1 MELTI
6 PLDTVCR
13 IILRAREF
21 EALIPDTD
29 PDDGSNALDDGAVG
43 EIEDDGDNPT
53 EEELRAIIDDLADD
67 EQAELIALA
76 WVGRGT
82 FDASEWDDALTTAA
96 DEVDATADYL
106 LDLPMLSA
114 YLETGLAAF
123 ELSCD
128 GVGQV
133 V

>member
-1 MELTI
+1 MELSV

-29 PDDGSNALDDGAVG
+29 PDDGSNPGDDGAVD
-43 EIEDDGDNPT
+43 ELEDDGENPT
-53 EEELRAIIDDLADD
+53 EEELRAIVDDLPED
-67 EQAELIALA
+67 EQAEVIALA
-76 WVGRGT
+76 LTGRGD
-82 FDASEWDDALTTAA
+82 FEASEWADAIEAALEESDDAAGWMLEQPTLST
-96 DEVDATADYL
+96 
-106 LDLPMLSA
+106 DL
-114 YLETGLAAF
+114 EQGLAAF

-128 GVGQV
+128 GLGTV

>member
-43 EIEDDGDNPT
+43 ELEDDGDNPT
-53 EEELRAIIDDLADD
+53 EEELRGIIDDLAED

-82 FDASEWDDALTTAA
+82 YDATEWDDALVTAA
-96 DEVDATADYL
+96 DEVDDAPDYL

-114 YLETGLAAF
+114 YLDAGLAAF

-128 GVGQV
+128 GLCQV